1 MKEEL
6 IFTDAEIFMFN
17 VVWLRKEYGL
27 SKKKMAKILGISA
40 GTLNKIEKGE
50 LPPRLSVEIVFN
62 IYNYFGILPKN
73 QFVKL
78 TE

>member
-1 MKEEL
+1 MEEKL
-6 IFTDAEIFMFN
+6 KFTDAEIFMFN
-17 VVWLRKEYGL
+17 VTRLRKRHGL
-27 SKKKMAKILGISA
+27 TKKEMAKTLGISV

-50 LPPRLSVEIVFN
+50 LPPRMSVEIVFN
-62 IYNYFGILPKN
+62 IYQHFGIHPKN